1 MPVIIVKARQG
12 VIKDQA
18 AKAKLISGMAKAFA
32 DAAGDPAFAGRA
44 TVILE
49 EVPDDNWGRG
59 GEQVSK

>member
-12 VIKDQA
+12 VINSKKS
-18 AKAKLISGMAKAFA
+18 KAQLIEGMARAFA
-32 DAAGDPAFAGRA
+32 EAAGDPAYASRA

-59 GEQVSK
+59 GQQVSE